1 VKDLQVALH
10 LREGE
15 ALRDVPA
22 HHGVDLR
29 RMALSTTRVDAP
41 TRAKEAP
48 EKVAEGPAWRI
59 PVLKTVAQSG
69 EGIPALLDAIDR
81 HREFLEASGT
91 LLARRE
97 ARAARR
103 VRDVVNR
110 ELRKL
115 AWNHPGVGKILDS
128 GVQEIVGGRETP
140 YSLAARLIA
149 ELMGSGGTP

>member
-1 VKDLQVALH
+1 
-10 LREGE
+10 
-15 ALRDVPA
+15 
-22 HHGVDLR
+22 
-29 RMALSTTRVDAP
+29 M
-41 TRAKEAP
+41 
-48 EKVAEGPAWRI
+48 
-59 PVLKTVAQSG
+59 LKTVAQSG
-69 EGIPALLDAIDR
+69 EGIPALLDAIDQ

-115 AWNHPGVGKILDS
+115 TWNHPGVREILDS
-128 GVQEIVGGRETP
+128 GVREIVGGRETP

-149 ELMGSGGTP
+149 ELMGPGTP